1 MLFNCQLDL
10 NYYNFNESIME
21 KFKKTESDH
30 ILSDGRDQN
39 VARQDKSDAGFDI
52 IN

>member
-1 MLFNCQLDL
+1 MNQLWKNL
-10 NYYNFNESIME
+10 
-21 KFKKTESDH
+21 KKESDH

>member
-21 KFKKTESDH
+21 KFKKRKAIIFSQMAEIKMSHDK
-30 ILSDGRDQN
+30 IKVMRD
-39 VARQDKSDAGFDI
+39 SI
-52 IN
+52 